1 MSYKKP
7 ANRKPETKFDLYE
20 TVTNQIIEKLEQGV
34 IPWQKPWN
42 SKVGAPCNIVS
53 GKEYNGINILLLGN
67 QSYDSK
73 YWLTYKQCQDK
84 GGNVK
89 KGEKGSMVVFW
100 QFLDKSTGK
109 TVDTDSEATSKSKD
123 GAVPMLRYY
132 TVFNSN
138 QCDGLDLKKLQE
150 EIEQQKTEKVSEE
163 IVPAAMI
170 AEHYKDGPTVKYGFT
185 RACYKTSADEINMP
199 RREHFKTPEKFFGTL
214 YHEMV
219 HSTGHESRLNR
230 RNSSEV
236 RTFGEEEYSKEE
248 LVAEMRSSFLCAKA
262 GIENTIDNSAAYI
275 QSWMKALQ
283 NDKKLL
289 VIAAGQAQ
297 KAANFI
303 TKDLDDIKLAL
314 EIDETVA
321 PDEKTIK
328 SSQAATISLVP
339 ISPVLDTPSKEK
351 AETDKEDPVKSKLRE
366 FGYADEA
373 LEKVYSQLKESTKCG
388 QISDYIKS
396 GIIAT
401 SSDLEDMLRV
411 SKNVGAT
418 EKKKSRCV

>member
-1 MSYKKP
+1 MKYKKP
-7 ANRKPETKFDLYE
+7 ANKNAEAKFDLYE

-53 GKEYNGINILLLGN
+53 GKAYNGINILLLGN

-109 TVDTDSEATSKSKD
+109 TVDTDSETTSKGKD

-150 EIEQQKTEKVSEE
+150 ELEQQKTENVSEE

-170 AEHYKDGPTVKYGFT
+170 AEYYKDGPTVKYGFT
-185 RACYKTSADEINMP
+185 RACYKPDKDEINMP
-199 RREHFKTPEKFFGTL
+199 NRERFQSPEMFFGVL

-219 HSTGHESRLNR
+219 HSTGLESRLNR
-230 RNSSEV
+230 RNSGET
-236 RTFGEEEYSKEE
+236 RTFGDEAYSREE
-248 LVAEMRSSFLCAKA
+248 LVAEMGASFLCARA

-297 KAANFI
+297 KAAKFI

-314 EIDETVA
+314 KVEETTTA
-321 PDEKTIK
+321 DEKAIK

-339 ISPVLDTPSKEK
+339 VSPVLDTPAKEK
-351 AETDKEDPVKSKLRE
+351 AESEKEDPVKNKLRE
-366 FGYADEA
+366 FGYAAEA
-373 LEKVYSQLKESTKCG
+373 LEKVYSQLEECSKCS

>member
-1 MSYKKP
+1 MNFKKP
-7 ANRKPETKFDLYE
+7 TSKKPETKFDLYE
-20 TVTNQIIEKLEQGV
+20 TITNQIIEKLEQGV

-42 SKVGAPCNIVS
+42 NKVGAPCNIVS

-67 QSYDSK
+67 QSFDSK

-109 TVDTDSEATSKSKD
+109 TVEADSETSQTSKD

-132 TVFNSN
+132 TVFNCN
-138 QCDGLDLKKLQE
+138 QCNGLDLKKLQE
-150 EIEQQKTEKVSEE
+150 EIELQKTENVSAE
-163 IVPAAMI
+163 IIPAAMI
-170 AEHYKDGPTVKYGFT
+170 VEHYKDGPVIKYGFT
-185 RACYKTSADEINMP
+185 RACYKPDKDEINMP
-199 RREHFKTPEKFFGTL
+199 NRERFQSPEMFFGVL

-219 HSTGHESRLNR
+219 HSTGLESRLNR
-230 RNSSEV
+230 RNSGET
-236 RTFGEEEYSKEE
+236 RTFGDEAYSREE
-248 LVAEMRSSFLCAKA
+248 LVAEMGASFLCARA

-297 KAANFI
+297 KAASFI
-303 TKDLDDIKLAL
+303 TKDLDDLKLAL
-314 EIDETVA
+314 KVEETTT

-339 ISPVLDTPSKEK
+339 VSPVLDTPAKEK
-351 AETDKEDPVKSKLRE
+351 DEVEKEDPVKNKLRE
-366 FGYADEA
+366 LGYAAEA
-373 LEKVYSQLKESTKCG
+373 LDKVYSQLKECSKSD

-411 SKNVGAT
+411 SKNAGT
-418 EKKKSRCV
+418 TSKKKSHSV